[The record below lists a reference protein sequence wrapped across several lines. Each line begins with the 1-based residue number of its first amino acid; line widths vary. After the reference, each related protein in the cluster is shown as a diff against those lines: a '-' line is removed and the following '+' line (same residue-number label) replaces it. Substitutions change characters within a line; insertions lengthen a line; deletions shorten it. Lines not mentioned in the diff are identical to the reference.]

1 MLENFTACQQT
12 EIVEV
17 LENFF
22 SSNTLMDFYAN
33 FNCALA
39 SLNKVCLTSVPFFAV
54 RMINEVIIIMG
65 ENHWGSDPGAH
76 LITNFLSEALPP
88 ISHL

>member
-17 LENFF
+17 FRFF
-22 SSNTLMDFYAN
+22 FLPILLMDFYAN
-33 FNCALA
+33 FNCAQA